1 MKKKVINLFL
11 ILFLTAG
18 FRIADC
24 YSAWTY
30 MYDAATEEYNSNLA
44 RCESAWSQARC
55 LSEADAVYSQA
66 LDFASDVYYNCLG
79 N

>member
-1 MKKKVINLFL
+1 MKKKAIYLFF

-30 MYDAATEEYNSNLA
+30 MYDAATDEYNSNLE
-44 RCESAWSQARC
+44 RCESAWSPTRC
-55 LSEADAVYSQA
+55 RNEAIAIYGQA

-79 N
+79 S

>member
-1 MKKKVINLFL
+1 MKKKAIYLFF

-30 MYDAATEEYNSNLA
+30 MYDAATDEYNSNMTF
-44 RCESAWSQARC
+44 
-55 LSEADAVYSQA
+55 EALEAGRER
-66 LDFASDVYYNCLG
+66 LLLG
-79 N
+79 